1 MGPYE
6 LRVVSIVLFVVLS
19 LPSEHSTSELHNRTD
34 GHGLNQG
41 QRPRRHRGRESVGN
55 IVGSDVP
62 GIKESEEQSDHEDVR
77 ELRKGGHC
85 VESRVR
91 DLLGAAVLNG

>member
-1 MGPYE
+1 
-6 LRVVSIVLFVVLS
+6 LVVKVAILS
-19 LPSEHSTSELHNRTD
+19 LPSEHSTSELHDRTD
-34 GHGLNQG
+34 GHGLDQG
-41 QRPRRHRGRESVGN
+41 QRPRRHRGRESVGD

-62 GIKESEEQSDHEDVR
+62 GIEESEEQSDHEDVR

-91 DLLGAAVLNG
+91 DLLSAAVLKR